1 MKQRYSQYDVLKG
14 IGILLVIIC
23 HAGLSGFPKE
33 VIYTFHMPLFFFASG
48 CFFKDYKFG
57 DYLIKNVKQLLIPY
71 LLFALCMVVVK
82 QLRSSA
88 FLPSLTTAFTS
99 LKPLNES
106 DGYLFESI
114 WFLVCLFNVRL
125 LYWAINKVCKGGML
139 KKIGACG
146 LLYLVGFVLPK
157 AGVNIPLFIDTAFS
171 AVIFFALGELFH
183 KKGWDNHKIAWWT
196 LPIIVV
202 GCVGICYLFNPIVE
216 LKNNQFPVYMIL
228 LAIAMIVSFYYIS
241 LWLSSKY
248 PKALTVRFLE
258 KAGLSSLSILGFH
271 NQIFYL
277 IGPHLNFIPTPPHLG
292 IIKLIILCIITVL
305 IIFIIEKLI
314 NRFAPFLLGKF

>member
-1 MKQRYSQYDVLKG
+1 MKQRYVQYDILKG

-23 HAGLSGFPKE
+23 HAGLGGFPKE

-48 CFFKDYKFG
+48 CFFKDMPFF
-57 DYLIKNVKQLLIPY
+57 DFLLKNTKQLLIPY
-71 LLFALCMVVVK
+71 LLFVLCMIAVRLV
-82 QLRSSA
+82 RSSDMA
-88 FLPSLTTAFTS
+88 SFLKETFLSIN
-99 LKPLNES
+99 PLDES
-106 DGYLFESI
+106 DLYLFDSI

-277 IGPHLNFIPTPPHLG
+277 IGPHLNFISTPHLG